1 MSPLEHNDNFEK
13 FLREATANF
22 KMRPSVNVWN
32 SVYNNIHPSKKSPS
46 LAALLVFIISFFIIN
61 HNNSDVFQQSYSTE
75 NKTSIQKHN
84 NQPIAYSTKV
94 ETNTAYKK
102 KGLIQVAAKNK
113 TKEEIN
119 TNLNNIESAPAVI
132 ENYTP
137 IDFSDKFSLPQT
149 AALSIDHQV
158 NQLISGTENKNN
170 ATTHKPICISV
181 KNNNE
186 SELSY
191 QLYATSSV
199 GYSNSYRN
207 TESEIS
213 NSSSNH
219 LQNVNDLS
227 KNLRYKP
234 EYNLEAGGAFLVN
247 VTSSLRLK
255 AGMQLNYTNYKLTN
269 EEGVTDDLNNETNST
284 MVNSS
289 LQSNEIQILNPELNS
304 EFKKY
309 NSSTYQISIPFG
321 TELELIGNHQL
332 KWFAGA
338 TIQPSY
344 LVGGYPGQNTNE
356 MKTYFQDG
364 TSFRKWNVNTSFET
378 FLSFKLSNG
387 SRINAGPQFRYQLFS
402 SYDSKYLYNEKQ
414 YNIGLKLGISRNF

>member
-1 MSPLEHNDNFEK
+1 MSPFEHNDNFEK

-22 KMRPSVNVWN
+22 KMRPSVKVWN
-32 SVYNNIHPSKKSPS
+32 SIYNNIHPSKKSPS
-46 LAALLVFIISFFIIN
+46 LATLLVFITSFLIIN
-61 HNNSDVFQQSYSTE
+61 TNNSDVFQKSHSTK

-84 NQPIAYSTKV
+84 NRPIAFSSKV
-94 ETNTAYKK
+94 ETNAAHKK
-102 KGLIQVAAKNK
+102 KYMKQVAAKNK
-113 TKEEIN
+113 TEGEIKI
-119 TNLNNIESAPAVI
+119 NINHIVTTPAAI

-137 IDFSDKFSLPQT
+137 IDFSDKFSQLQKND
-149 AALSIDHQV
+149 LSIHPPI
-158 NQLISGTENKNN
+158 NQLISEPEYKNN
-170 ATTHKPICISV
+170 AATQKPVYISV

-199 GYSNSYRN
+199 GYSNSFRN
-207 TESEIS
+207 AESETS
-213 NSSSNH
+213 TASSDH
-219 LQNVNDLS
+219 LQNLNDLS
-227 KNLRYKP
+227 KNLRYMP

-269 EEGVTDDLNNETNST
+269 EEGVTDVSENETNSPL
-284 MVNSS
+284 VYSS
-289 LQSNEIQILNPELNS
+289 LQNNEMQLLNPDLNTES
-304 EFKKY
+304 KKY

-344 LVGGYPGQNTNE
+344 LVGGYPGQNANV
-356 MKTYFQDG
+356 MKTYSQDG

-402 SYDSKYLYNEKQ
+402 TYDSKYLYNEKQ